1 MPKGKRHSSEF
12 KFKVALEAARG
23 DKTLAELSSEFGVHA
38 SQISEWKGRLME
50 EGAGIF
56 DAGTAHDQRE
66 QASLQTELYG
76 QIGRLQMGLEW
87 LEKELPSD
95 IETMRALI
103 ERDSE
108 QVSIRQQCD
117 LVGLSRA
124 TFYYEPASETDLNMR
139 LMRLIDKQY
148 TETPFY
154 GVLRMTV
161 VLRQMGY
168 VVNPK
173 RVRRL
178 MQVMG
183 LQAIY
188 PKQRRTI
195 GCAEHS
201 VYPYLLRN
209 VPTTR
214 RNQVWSTD
222 ITYLPMMRGFMYL
235 VAVID
240 WYSRYVLAWQGSN
253 TLDGAFCLRTLEQAL
268 VHGRPEIFNTD
279 QGVQFTSLAFTG
291 RLLEAGIRIG
301 MDGRSRALDNVF
313 VERLWRSVKHERV
326 YLHEYETVMQL
337 EKGLE
342 DYFSFYNTV
351 RPHQSLSH
359 QAPAHVY
366 FANEDQPM
374 SSQKFHFF

>member
-1 MPKGKRHSSEF
+1 
-12 KFKVALEAARG
+12 
-23 DKTLAELSSEFGVHA
+23 
-38 SQISEWKGRLME
+38 
-50 EGAGIF
+50 
-56 DAGTAHDQRE
+56 
-66 QASLQTELYG
+66 
-76 QIGRLQMGLEW
+76 
-87 LEKELPSD
+87 
-95 IETMRALI
+95 MRALI

-108 QVSIRQQCD
+108 QVSIRRQCD

-124 TFYYEPASETDLNMR
+124 TFYYEPASETDLNIR
-139 LMRLIDKQY
+139 LMHLIDKQY

-188 PKQRRTI
+188 PKQRTTI
-195 GCAEHS
+195 GCAEHR

-209 VPTTR
+209 VPITR

-222 ITYLPMMRGFMYL
+222 ITYIPMMRGFMYL

-240 WYSRYVLAWQGSN
+240 WYSRYILAWQLSN
-253 TLDGAFCLRTLEQAL
+253 TLDGAFCLTTLERAL
-268 VHGRPEIFNTD
+268 LHGRPEIFNTD
-279 QGVQFTSLAFTG
+279 QGVQFTSTAFTG
-291 RLLEAGIRIG
+291 RLLEAGIRIS
-301 MDGRSRALDNVF
+301 MDGHGRALDNVF
-313 VERLWRSVKHERV
+313 VERLWRTVKYEHV

-337 EKGLE
+337 EQGLTG
-342 DYFSFYNTV
+342 YFTFYNHE
-351 RPHQSLSH
+351 RPHQSLSD
-359 QAPAHVY
+359 QVPARVY
-366 FANEDQPM
+366 FAGPDQPM